1 MLERERDPSAIWRRY
16 VNAQLGQAYAETW
29 RALDYLVYLRVPD
42 LAAIRR
48 WRLEQEDSLPAMQR
62 LGSEAIERFVQHYE
76 RITLAMMDSLPSRAD
91 LTVELADDHSIAA
104 LAFRSG

>member
-1 MLERERDPSAIWRRY
+1 MLEREQDANAFWRRY
-16 VNAQLGQAYAETW
+16 VNAPLGAAYAETW

-42 LAAIRR
+42 LAAVRR
-48 WRLEQEDSLPAMQR
+48 WRLEQEDSLPAPRR
-62 LGSEAIERFVQHYE
+62 LGSEAIDRFVQHYE

-91 LTVELADDHSIAA
+91 LSVDLAGDHSITA